1 MIMALPEIGSTW
13 KSKQNG
19 QLYIVRFKGFNPQNA
34 DDMIVYQELN
44 QAEGSLVYCLSSRKW
59 DEYFTLQ

>member
-1 MIMALPEIGSTW
+1 MIMASPEIGSTW

-34 DDMIVYQELN
+34 DDMIVYQAVN
-44 QAEGSLVYCLSSRKW
+44 QTDEALVYCLSIRQW
-59 DEYFTLQ
+59 DEYFTPQ